1 MATAEL
7 VRVTVAAPGRN
18 ADVALPGTVE
28 VAALLPSLMRHLGES
43 IVDGEPSG
51 GWALRRPDGK
61 ALDTGRS
68 LAVQVRDGDTVYLV
82 PGRDQWPEPE
92 YDDLADAI
100 AAGLRRSPRWD
111 GGATLTFGL
120 VVVGFALLAGLYPVL
135 TFHGGGPAPGLAA
148 LVMGVL
154 LITLGAVLARA
165 FGALRSGAVLAA
177 CALPYAFAGG
187 LLVLAGPMVGAE
199 VGTVA
204 GSLAGRVMLGSAT
217 MVAFAVIGHAALSG
231 AGRLFITAI
240 WAGLLGAVG
249 GLVGMW
255 ADGPKAAAVL
265 VAVLVIGLVG
275 FPVLAMRIGRLP
287 FPVVPQTAQDL
298 TMTMLP
304 RPGPLNLAVVRTH
317 EALTGLLT
325 GAAIVNVV
333 AALVLAGDSLAASVL
348 VLLAGS
354 LNLLRGRLFTAVAHR
369 LPLLIGGAVGLTV
382 CAAAVVAGLGS
393 DGRLL
398 WGLVAAAVTAALALV
413 TAVTYSR
420 RRPSP
425 YLQRI
430 AEIVDV
436 VLTLFV
442 IPLACSVLG
451 LFGHIRGLAG

>member
-1 MATAEL
+1 MTADL

-43 IVDGEPSG
+43 LVDGEPSG
-51 GWALRRPDGK
+51 GWALRRTDGK
-61 ALDTGRS
+61 PLDTGRP

-82 PGRDQWPEPE
+82 PGRAHWPEPE
-92 YDDLADAI
+92 YDDLADAM
-100 AAGLRRSPRWD
+100 AAGLRRAPHWD

-120 VVVGFALLAGLYPVL
+120 AVVGVALLSGLFPVL

-148 LVMGVL
+148 LGMAVL
-154 LITLGAVLARA
+154 LIGLGAVLARA
-165 FGALRSGAVLAA
+165 FGALRSGAVLAS

-187 LLVLAGPMVGAE
+187 LVVLAGPMVGAE
-199 VGTVA
+199 AGTVA

-217 MVAFAVIGHAALSG
+217 VVAFAVLGHVALSG
-231 AGRLFITAI
+231 AGRLFIAAI
-240 WAGLLGAVG
+240 SAGLLGVVG

-255 ADGPKAAAVL
+255 ATGPAAAAVL

-298 TMTMLP
+298 TTITLP
-304 RPGPLNLAVVRTH
+304 QPGPLNAAVLRTH

-325 GAAIVNVV
+325 GAAVVNVV
-333 AALVLAGDSLAASVL
+333 GAVVLAGDSVAATLL
-348 VLLAGS
+348 VFLAGS

-369 LPLLIGGAVGLTV
+369 LPLLVAGAAGLAVCAGAVVGGLTPN
-382 CAAAVVAGLGS
+382 
-393 DGRLL
+393 GRLL
-398 WGLVAAAVTAALALV
+398 WGLVVAVAAATVGLV
-413 TAVTYSR
+413 TSLTYSR

-425 YLQRI
+425 YLQQT
-430 AEIVDV
+430 AEIADV
-436 VLTLFV
+436 TLTLLV
-442 IPLACSVLG
+442 VPVACSVLG
-451 LFGHIRGLAG
+451 LFGHVRGLAG